1 MAMWI
6 NIDDWMTPMEYSRHI
21 GKSMTWVT
29 KLMQTGKVKYIRYRG
44 GRLIHKSGTIL
55 PEYLKYDDDGTVQIP

>member
-1 MAMWI
+1 MWI
-6 NIDDWMTPMEYSRHI
+6 KIEDWLTPMEYSRHI

-29 KLMQTGKVKYIRYRG
+29 KLMQTGKVQYIRYSG
-44 GRLIHKSGTIL
+44 GRLIHKSGKIL